1 MTAGP
6 SRVSPMD
13 RVQRSA
19 LAMSGTNNG
28 PARAIVR
35 VAVVT
40 AIRFPYET
48 GVTVLHK
55 APWDIERRMLIGMY
69 LSIGPNEWQIYRRMY
84 VCRLRTKK
92 LTYPPRL
99 DLSVI

>member
-1 MTAGP
+1 
-6 SRVSPMD
+6 
-13 RVQRSA
+13 
-19 LAMSGTNNG
+19 
-28 PARAIVR
+28 
-35 VAVVT
+35 
-40 AIRFPYET
+40 
-48 GVTVLHK
+48 VLHK